1 MLEYPEKIPT
11 GISSIDKFPFSIKA
25 GKTAKNDLEN
35 QLDSINDRIDK
46 IVQHFVFSDIPILMY
61 VLKATRERSD
71 LKKMAKAIDRIADLV
86 KAQDDISS
94 RLNVINT
101 LEADPAWFA
110 STFSDYSDEIDR
122 DLSFIIN
129 NE

>member
-11 GISSIDKFPFSIKA
+11 GISSIDKFPFSINA
-25 GKTAKNDLEN
+25 GKSAKQDIEN
-35 QLDSINDRIDK
+35 QLNTINDRIDK
-46 IVQHFVFSDIPILMY
+46 IVDHFVFSDIPILMY
-61 VLKATRERSD
+61 VLKATRQKSD

-86 KAQDDISS
+86 QLQDDLSS

-122 DLSFIIN
+122 DLSYIIN